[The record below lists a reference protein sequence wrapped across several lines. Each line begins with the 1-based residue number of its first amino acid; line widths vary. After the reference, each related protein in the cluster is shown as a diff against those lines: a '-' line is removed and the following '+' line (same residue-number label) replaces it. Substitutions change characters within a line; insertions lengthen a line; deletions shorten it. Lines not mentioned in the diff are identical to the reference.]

1 VSDQAVVVTPVRYD
15 VTVVPGGTAVRTAP
29 GSVEVVSAGPQG
41 PPGAQGPPGPGGAG
55 GTSGWAAV
63 NKDAVT
69 LARGAPVAAD
79 ASGTGVV
86 RASAAS
92 AALACVGLAGAGVAP
107 GFAETVQTGG
117 AVALADWSAVTGSP
131 ALLPLAVYYLDPSP
145 GRLTASPPSEPGQ
158 LLQRVG
164 VAVAPDTLD
173 LDPFPDGILL

>member
-1 VSDQAVVVTPVRYD
+1 MALRKPVVVVLGR
-15 VTVVPGGTAVRTAP
+15 V
-29 GSVEVVSAGPQG
+29 Q
-41 PPGAQGPPGPGGAG
+41 Q
-55 GTSGWAAV
+55 
-63 NKDAVT
+63 
-69 LARGAPVAAD
+69 LQAAD
-79 ASGTGVV
+79 TLDPDSLP
-86 RASAAS
+86 
-92 AALACVGLAGAGVAP
+92 AALVYTSDARLSDARTPTAHHDTH
-107 GFAETVQTGG
+107 ETGG